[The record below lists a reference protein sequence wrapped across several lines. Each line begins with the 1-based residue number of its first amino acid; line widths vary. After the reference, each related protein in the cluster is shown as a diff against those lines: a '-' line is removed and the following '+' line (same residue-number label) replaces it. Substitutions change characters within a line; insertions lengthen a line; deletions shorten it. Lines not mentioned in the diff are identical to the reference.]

1 MKKLLSLI
9 LVLCLCFSV
18 ALLSGC
24 DNSNN
29 EGEAEFV
36 KPENYASVVQVKIN
50 PTVNLYLD
58 ENETILAVE
67 CVNEDAKESYS
78 DIEDDLVGKPLDEG
92 VSLVVETAAEDGYL
106 TGENDIQLDI
116 LEYADSLEDEQ
127 LAALAKARSSIKAT
141 LESKNIIAE
150 IIAFNKGQQLDDM
163 RFETPVA
170 CYTPT
175 PAPDT
180 SNPTP
185 TPPSSVIGGGTQF
198 MPNLTQPTPTP
209 KPTAKPTEAP
219 TEAPTLTLNVKY
231 TFFKVNANTQMLE
244 RVAYTFRADG
254 SYSYSQ
260 MPFSEE
266 NYGVGETI
274 VYNGKTYYQAGGAG
288 GGGEYTTSGT
298 TVTIDSG
305 DIVLEIISAKELKV
319 VSVKAE
325 NFLHAGDS
333 LRRP

>member
-1 MKKLLSLI
+1 MKKLLSLF

-18 ALLSGC
+18 TLLSGC
-24 DNSNN
+24 NNSDND
-29 EGEAEFV
+29 EAEFV
-36 KPENYASVVQVKIN
+36 KPENYVSVVQVKIN

-67 CVNEDAKESYS
+67 CVNEDAKESYG
-78 DIEDDLVGKPLDEG
+78 DIEEDLIGKPLDQG

-175 PAPDT
+175 PAPDE
-180 SNPTP
+180 SKVTP
-185 TPPSSVIGGGTQF
+185 TPASSIIGSNTVIGPSF
-198 MPNLTQPTPTP
+198 TQPT
-209 KPTAKPTEAP
+209 PTAKPTENP
-219 TEAPTLTLNVKY
+219 NEAPSLTLNVQY
-231 TFFKVNANTQMLE
+231 TYFKFNELNMLE
-244 RVAYTFRADG
+244 RFAITFRADG
-254 SYSYSQ
+254 TYTSSE
-260 MPFSEE
+260 MP
-266 NYGVGETI
+266 
-274 VYNGKTYYQAGGAG
+274 
-288 GGGEYTTSGT
+288 
-298 TVTIDSG
+298 
-305 DIVLEIISAKELKV
+305 IS
-319 VSVKAE
+319 
-325 NFLHAGDS
+325 
-333 LRRP
+333 R